1 MLEMDNREERFL
13 DYNNDNI
20 FINLLQ
26 LETHLR
32 NLDDLQTDESQV
44 SCLAKHLA
52 EAEGEASEAI
62 SHSATV
68 KPEKT
73 SLYRKVK
80 EKLYELRKN
89 LPSYSPD
96 GAILK
101 VREIRKI
108 IEKAVPAFN
117 TENCIA
123 CEKLD
128 AGVRK
133 VFKSG
138 SNNTFTEKKVG
149 QEREVTKEMVLA
161 KDVGVVAG
169 SQFAG
174 KLVEVLADQVDVQ
187 LGQTGAPAFARAS
200 TWINIGGGL
209 AATLGGLVGLKSNPT
224 AQLAAIVAG
233 THMLTKVVD
242 VAEET
247 MVPTAA
253 AATVP
258 TATIAPVSVGETSG
272 RYFQRQLAPQAF
284 AINGGTYSKDVFV
297 D

>member
-1 MLEMDNREERFL
+1 MDNREERFL
-13 DYNNDNI
+13 DYNNNNI

-62 SHSATV
+62 SHSAVTE
-68 KPEKT
+68 PEKT
-73 SLYRKVK
+73 PSYREIK
-80 EKLYELRKN
+80 EKLFELRKN

-96 GAILK
+96 GAILR
-101 VREIRKI
+101 VREIRKVV
-108 IEKAVPAFN
+108 EKVVPAFN
-117 TENCIA
+117 TENCTA
-123 CEKLD
+123 CEELD

-138 SNNTFTEKKVG
+138 SNKSIIEKTGGLSQMAIATKQVG
-149 QEREVTKEMVLA
+149 II
-161 KDVGVVAG
+161 AG

-174 KLVEVLADQVDVQ
+174 KLVEVLADQADVMT
-187 LGQTGAPAFARAS
+187 GTTGAAAFARTS
-200 TWINIGGGL
+200 TWVNIGGGL
-209 AATLGGLVGLKSNPT
+209 AATLAGMLVLKKNPT
-224 AQLAAIVAG
+224 AQLALVVAG

-242 VAEET
+242 VAQEA
-247 MVPTAA
+247 MVPTALVAAMPVAAVGA
-253 AATVP
+253 AAP
-258 TATIAPVSVGETSG
+258 TGELSG
-272 RYFQRQLAPQAF
+272 RYFQRQVDPQAF
-284 AINGGTYSKDVFV
+284 AINGGTYAKDVFV

>member
-1 MLEMDNREERFL
+1 MDDREERFL

-20 FINLLQ
+20 FMNLLQ

-62 SHSATV
+62 SHSATIAP
-68 KPEKT
+68 KNT
-73 SLYRKVK
+73 ATYRKIK
-80 EKLYELRKN
+80 EKLFELRKN
-89 LPSYSPD
+89 LPSYSPN

-108 IEKAVPAFN
+108 VEKVVPAFN
-117 TENCIA
+117 TENCTA
-123 CEKLD
+123 CEELD
-128 AGVRK
+128 AGIRK

-138 SNNTFTEKKVG
+138 SNKSIIRKTGGLSQMIATKQVG
-149 QEREVTKEMVLA
+149 II
-161 KDVGVVAG
+161 AG

-174 KLVEVLADQVDVQ
+174 KFVEVLADQADVMA
-187 LGQTGAPAFARAS
+187 GTTGAAAFARTS

-209 AATLGGLVGLKSNPT
+209 AATLAGMLALKKNPT
-224 AQLAAIVAG
+224 AQLALVVAG

-242 VAEET
+242 VAQEA
-247 MVPTAA
+247 MVPVIPPTVSAAIGAA
-253 AATVP
+253 AVP
-258 TATIAPVSVGETSG
+258 TGELSG
-272 RYFQRQLAPQAF
+272 RYFQRQIAPQAF
-284 AINGGTYSKDVFV
+284 AINGGSYAKDVFV